1 MALDYTLTSNNRE
14 SRPRSKRLRELGVGG
29 GVGGSNVVTVNT
41 GGANTSEGHSHDNK
55 SALDQITTDKDGYQW
70 LTRDVEI
77 LNEETGEVE
86 VKTITEKVKAG
97 YADLAYD
104 LAKDS
109 PIAQKFLSRL
119 EDDTASGLITFLKG
133 LISRE
138 ISRFKGGAEFG
149 EFVSGMLTGIG
160 GAVDEKGNA
169 EFNSARI
176 RSALWVLEIIMNRQ
190 EAIGGDTVFS
200 EFDTIETVTDNN
212 DGTYTLKLRSK
223 WDGYFTAFTPG
234 AVIRGTVNTLAAGS
248 GGQYYTSFMRANSV
262 NTAANSIEISLYPDD
277 EVPAGQNFPPC
288 DLMRI
293 SRWGHQTDQTRQ
305 SLFYISTTE
314 GRIVKLS
321 NVTKP
326 IIDFGNYEFSL
337 GTYPEKIS
345 EILPIPPGGSGLYV
359 KNLVD
364 ESTWKLDHQ
373 GNPLPT
379 IRDRGPYDPAQMYYS
394 GDTMRP
400 ETSDYEQSEVW
411 YFGCKWR
418 CMVTGVT
425 SPPLWNSTSWA
436 MVEGNPNFS
445 IEFEEGNRIWLDPE
459 NIHGTLTIRAWLY
472 NQDVTTDIQD
482 SDIEWTRYTEDA
494 AGVPQTASDNIWALS
509 HATVGKQLTITSTD
523 FPANPMSLKRV
534 EFRVKVILRD
544 ARHDTTHEDEMIATF
559 IN

>member
-138 ISRFKGGAEFG
+138 LSRFKGGAEFG

-160 GAVDEKGNA
+160 GAIGKKGDA
-169 EFNSARI
+169 EFESLRV
-176 RSALWVLEIIMNRQ
+176 RTVMWVQELIINRLGAQ
-190 EAIGGDTVFS
+190 EGDTLFS
-200 EFDTIETVTDNN
+200 ESDTIETVTDNG
-212 DGTYTLKLRSK
+212 DGTLLLKLQSK
-223 WDGYFTAFTPG
+223 YDGYFTAMTPG
-234 AVIRGTVNTLAAGS
+234 MVIKGIINDLAT
-248 GGQYYTSFMRANSV
+248 GGGHYYTSWMRVNSV
-262 NTAANSIEISLYPDD
+262 NASANTIEVSLYPDD

-293 SRWGHQTDQTRQ
+293 ARWGHQTDESKQ
-305 SLFYISTTE
+305 SIFYISSTE
-314 GRIVKLS
+314 GRIVKLFR
-321 NVTKP
+321 VTKP
-326 IIDFGNYEFSL
+326 IIDFSNYEITL
-337 GTYPEKIS
+337 GTLPEKIS
-345 EILPIPPGGSGLYV
+345 EILPIALGESGIYV
-359 KNLVD
+359 KNLVV
-364 ESTWKLDHQ
+364 EKIWQLDHQ
-373 GNPLPT
+373 GKLLPT

-394 GDTMRP
+394 GDTLRP

-411 YFGCKWR
+411 YLGCKWR

-425 SPPLWNSTSWA
+425 TPPLWNSTSWA